1 MLTWDELS
9 CVERNGALTGYRI
22 EYGTTTFDNN
32 KMLMGASNTT
42 VIVTN
47 LNPDTNYM
55 FRVAGVN
62 SNNIGIQSSVTQR
75 TPPSGIEI
83 YKWGTQYS

>member
-1 MLTWDELS
+1 MTWDELS

-22 EYGTTTFDNN
+22 DYGTMTIDV
-32 KMLMGASNTT
+32 MGASNTT
-42 VIVTN
+42 VVVTN

-62 SNNIGIQSSVTQR
+62 SNSIGTQSSVTQR
-75 TPPSGIEI
+75 TPPSGIGI
-83 YKWGTQYS
+83 HKSSTHYS